1 MKALSKMRMVIL
13 GTAFLVCCSVL
24 AATPGRKRTIF
35 TSGEKV
41 FQIYYQLGQSTVL
54 YLGVKP
60 EVVICG
66 NKNYFNIE
74 KLKEGVTI
82 QPLSSISTNLNIL
95 SGNKRYLFYLMPA
108 SAGLPPDGFI
118 DVKWI
123 TASSVKAAPALGGK
137 AEIVREINQTIEVRP
152 NLSLTVQRQISFVG
166 GNKIILEMELKAVKQ
181 KLNANDLTITA
192 FLERSLIKDQVLIWE
207 KDLFVE
213 NESIKG
219 RLILIKAGLPKTAHL
234 NLSVSLNGRSIKV
247 GIPSGK
253 N

>member
-1 MKALSKMRMVIL
+1 MKALSKLRILMVGI
-13 GTAFLVCCSVL
+13 AFLASGSVL
-24 AATPGRKRTIF
+24 AATPGKKRTIF

-41 FQIYYQLGQSTVL
+41 FQVYYQLGQSTVL

-74 KLKEGVTI
+74 KLKEGITI

-95 SGNKRYLFYLMPA
+95 SGDKRYLFYLTPA
-108 SAGLPPDGFI
+108 SVGVPPDGFI

-123 TASSVKAAPALGGK
+123 SGKFIKAAPTHVGK
-137 AEIVREINQTIEVRP
+137 SEIVREINQTIEVSP
-152 NLSLTVQRQISFVG
+152 NLSLTVRKHISFIG
-166 GNKIILEMELKAVKQ
+166 GNKIILELELKARKQ
-181 KLNANDLTITA
+181 KLKLDELTISA
-192 FLERSLIKDQVLIWE
+192 FLDKSLLKNQVLIWE
-207 KDLFVE
+207 KDLLGE
-213 NESIKG
+213 NEITRG
-219 RLILIKAGLPKTAHL
+219 RLILIKPSLPRSAHL
-234 NLSVSLNGRSIKV
+234 NLSVSLNGKSLKI

>member
-1 MKALSKMRMVIL
+1 MKALSKMRMLIVGI
-13 GTAFLVCCSVL
+13 AFLASGSLL
-24 AATPGRKRTIF
+24 AATPGKKRTIF

-95 SGNKRYLFYLMPA
+95 SGDKRYLFYLTPA
-108 SAGLPPDGFI
+108 SAGVPPDGFI

-123 TASSVKAAPALGGK
+123 AGKFIKAAPVNVGK
-137 AEIVREINQTIEVRP
+137 SEIVREINQTIEVSP
-152 NLSLTVQRQISFVG
+152 NLSLTVRRHISFVG
-166 GNKIILEMELKAVKQ
+166 GNKIILELELKAMKQ
-181 KLNANDLTITA
+181 KLKLDELTISA
-192 FLERSLIKDQVLIWE
+192 FLDKSLLKNQVLIWG
-207 KDLFVE
+207 KDLLVE
-213 NESIKG
+213 NETIKG
-219 RLILIKAGLPKTAHL
+219 RLILLKPAMPKAAHL
-234 NLSVSLNGRSIKV
+234 NLSVSLNGKSLKF

>member
-1 MKALSKMRMVIL
+1 MKALSKLRMVMVGI
-13 GTAFLVCCSVL
+13 AFLISGSIL
-24 AATPGRKRTIF
+24 AATPGKKRTIF

-95 SGNKRYLFYLMPA
+95 SGDKRYLFYLTPT
-108 SAGLPPDGFI
+108 SAGVPPDGFI

-123 TASSVKAAPALGGK
+123 SGKFIKAPPTHVGK
-137 AEIVREINQTIEVRP
+137 SEIVREINQRIEVSP
-152 NLSLTVQRQISFVG
+152 NLTLTVRRQISFVG
-166 GNKIILEMELKAVKQ
+166 GNKIIFELELKAKKQ
-181 KLNANDLTITA
+181 KLKLDELTISA
-192 FLERSLIKDQVLIWE
+192 FLDKNLLKNQVLIWG
-207 KDLFVE
+207 KDLLVE
-213 NESIKG
+213 NETIKG
-219 RLILIKAGLPKTAHL
+219 RLILIKPILPKSANL
-234 NLSVSLNGRSIKV
+234 NFIVSLNGKSLKF